1 MERLTSFRSKML
13 LVLFVVILSFFSLRL
28 YQLQVVEEKA
38 DNTTTFTTM
47 TRVKAARGEIRDRNG
62 NVLVGNRASY
72 DIVIN
77 HYVLQNANNTN
88 DHILQLVKL
97 CQTLGIDYID
107 HFPMTKTEP
116 FTYTLDD
123 YNTAWQGYF
132 RKYLQSRGGGLDSDI
147 TAPLLLRRLRSSY
160 NIPEEW
166 SDEDARLVLGIRYEL
181 TLRNQTNLSTYIF
194 IEDASNEER
203 SAILEL
209 GTPGLNVEASMV
221 REYHTEY
228 AAHILGY
235 VGAMSPAQ
243 WEHYKEI
250 DGYLMDA
257 EVGQSGF
264 EAAFEDY
271 LHGIDGWRIDT
282 VAADGT
288 LLSSKFD
295 PEPQAGNNVEVTIDI
310 NLQMAAEESL
320 ARKILALREDPKIG
334 ETEGGAVVVMSV
346 KTGEILACAS
356 YPTYNPE
363 DLFTNYEEIASTPYG
378 PLNNRALQFAY
389 PPGSV
394 YKMSMVVAGFK
405 AELIDRDTEIEDKG
419 VFTKYAGFSPRCLEW
434 THNQTTHGSINAEWA
449 LCVSC
454 NYFFYE
460 LADQMGLSIMDET
473 AKGFGLGE
481 ATGVELPENIGYRAN
496 KETKEKLYEGD
507 YEQWLQ
513 GDMILAGIGQSD
525 NRFTPLQLCVYT
537 TTLANKGLRYKATFL
552 NRVVST
558 DYRKLVF
565 QNQPTIAG
573 QMEIPD
579 EAFDTYVSGMHMV
592 AYEHRGTASSVLISY
607 PIQVCAK
614 TGTAQTGDTS
624 APDNGSF
631 VLFAPWDEPEIAI
644 AIYGEKC
651 GSGGYMAS
659 IATDIMD
666 VYFVDNDK
674 GSVNTFENQLS

>member
-1 MERLTSFRSKML
+1 MERLTGFRSKAL
-13 LVLFVVILSFFSLRL
+13 LVLFVVLLSFFALRL
-28 YQLQVVEEKA
+28 YHLQVVEEKA

-47 TRVKAARGEIRDRNG
+47 TRVKAARGEIRDKNG

-88 DHILQLVKL
+88 ERILELVKL

-235 VGAMSPAQ
+235 VGAMSPKQ
-243 WEHYKEI
+243 WEYYKNI

-264 EAAFEDY
+264 EEAFEDY

-282 VAADGT
+282 VSADGT
-288 LLSSKFD
+288 LLSSKYD
-295 PEPQAGNNVEVTIDI
+295 PEPQAGNHVEVTIDI
-310 NLQMAAEESL
+310 NLQMAAEDSL
-320 ARKILALREDPKIG
+320 ARKMQSLKDDPAVG
-334 ETEGGAVVVMSV
+334 DSAGGAVVVMKV
-346 KTGEILACAS
+346 DTGEVLVCAS
-356 YPTYNPE
+356 YPTYNPAE
-363 DLFTNYEEIASTPYG
+363 LFTRYEEIASTPYG

-394 YKMSMVVAGFK
+394 YKMVTTIAAMDSG
-405 AELIDRDTEIEDKG
+405 LIERDTKIEDKG
-419 VFTKYAGFSPRCLEW
+419 VFTKYVGFSPRCMLW
-434 THNQTTHGSINAEWA
+434 THSQKTHGLINAEWA

-460 LADQMGLSIMDET
+460 LADQMPLSTLDNT
-473 AKGFGLGE
+473 AKGLGLGE
-481 ATGVELPENIGYRAN
+481 PTGVELPENIGYRAN

-507 YEQWLQ
+507 YQQWLQ
-513 GDMILAGIGQSD
+513 GDMILASIGQSD
-525 NRFTPLQLCVYT
+525 NQFTPLQLCVYT

-558 DYRKLVF
+558 DYRQLVF
-565 QNQPTIAG
+565 QNEPIIQS
-573 QMEIPD
+573 QFEISD
-579 EAFDTYVSGMHMV
+579 EAYETYVSGMHMV
-592 AYEHRGTASSVLISY
+592 TYEHLGTASAVFISY
-607 PIQVCAK
+607 PIQVACK
-614 TGTAQTGDTS
+614 TGTAQTGTTG
-624 APDNGSF
+624 APDNGAF
-631 VLFAPWDEPEIAI
+631 VLFAPYDEPEIAI
-644 AIYGEKC
+644 ALYGERC
-651 GSGGYMAS
+651 ISGGYISS
-659 IATDIMD
+659 IAADIMD
-666 VYFVDNDK
+666 VYFVDNSK
-674 GSVNTFENQLS
+674 GNVNTYENQIS

>member
-1 MERLTSFRSKML
+1 MERLTGFRSRML
-13 LVLFVVILSFFSLRL
+13 LTLFMILLCLFSLRL

-72 DIVIN
+72 DVVIN
-77 HYVLQNANNTN
+77 HYVLQNANDTN
-88 DHILQLVKL
+88 GHILQLVKL

-123 YNTAWQGYF
+123 YSTAWQGYF

-147 TAPLLLRRLRSSY
+147 TAPLLLQRLRSSY
-160 NIPEEW
+160 NIPAEW

-181 TLRNQTNLSTYIF
+181 TLRNQTNLSTYVF

-209 GTPGLNVEASMV
+209 NTPGLNVEASMV

-235 VGAMSPAQ
+235 VGAMSPEQ

-264 EAAFEDY
+264 EAAFEEY
-271 LHGIDGWRIDT
+271 LHGTDGWRIDT

-295 PEPQAGNNVEVTIDI
+295 PEPQAGNHVEVTIDI

-320 ARKILALREDPKIG
+320 GRKLESLREDPKIG

-346 KTGEILACAS
+346 STGEILACAS

-363 DLFTNYEEIASTPYG
+363 DLFTNYAEIAKTPYG

-394 YKMSMVVAGFK
+394 YKMSMVIAGIDDG
-405 AELIDRDTEIEDKG
+405 LIERDSEIEDLG

-460 LADQMGLSIMDET
+460 LADQMGLSVMDKT
-473 AKGFGLGE
+473 AKGLGLGE
-481 ATGVELPENIGYRAN
+481 PTGVELPENIGYRAN
-496 KETKEKLYEGD
+496 KETKEKLYDGD
-507 YEQWLQ
+507 DEQWLQ

-525 NRFTPLQLCVYT
+525 NQFTPLQLCVYT
-537 TTLANKGLRYKATFL
+537 STLANKGLRYKATFL

-573 QMEIPD
+573 QLEISD
-579 EAFDTYVSGMHMV
+579 EAFETYVSGMHMV
-592 AYEHRGTASSVLISY
+592 SYEHRGTASSALISY
-607 PIQVCAK
+607 PIQVCCK
-614 TGTAQTGDTS
+614 TGTAQTGNTA

-631 VLFAPWDEPEIAI
+631 VLFAPWDDPEIAI
-644 AIYGEKC
+644 AVYGEKC
-651 GSGGYMAS
+651 GSGGYLAS
-659 IATDIMD
+659 VSTDIMD
-666 VYFVDNDK
+666 VYFVDNAQ
-674 GSVNTFENQLS
+674 GSVNTYENQLS

>member
-1 MERLTSFRSKML
+1 MERLTGFRSRML
-13 LVLFVVILSFFSLRL
+13 LVLFIVLLCFFSLRL

-97 CQTLGIDYID
+97 CQELGIAYID

-116 FTYTLDD
+116 FTYTLDE
-123 YNTAWQGYF
+123 YSTAWQGYF

-147 TAPLLLRRLRSSY
+147 TAPLLLQRLRSSY

-209 GTPGLNVEASMV
+209 NTPGLNVEASMV

-235 VGAMSPAQ
+235 VGAMSPDQ

-264 EAAFEDY
+264 EAAFEEY
-271 LHGIDGWRIDT
+271 LHGTDGWRIDT

-288 LLSSKFD
+288 LLSSKYD

-320 ARKILALREDPKIG
+320 GRKLESLREDPKVG
-334 ETEGGAVVVMSV
+334 EAEGGAVVVMSV
-346 KTGEILACAS
+346 STGEILACAS

-363 DLFTNYEEIASTPYG
+363 DLFTNYKEIAETPFG

-394 YKMSMVVAGFK
+394 YKMSMVIAGIDSG
-405 AELIDRDTEIEDKG
+405 LIERKTQIEDKG

-434 THNQTTHGSINAEWA
+434 THYQRTHGSINAEWA

-460 LADQMGLSIMDET
+460 LADQMGLSIMDNT
-473 AKGFGLGE
+473 AKGLGLGE
-481 ATGVELPENIGYRAN
+481 PTGVELPENIGYRAN
-496 KETKEKLYEGD
+496 KETKEKLYNGD
-507 YEQWLQ
+507 DAQWLQ

-573 QMEIPD
+573 QFEISD
-579 EAFDTYVSGMHMV
+579 EAYETYLSGMHMV
-592 AYEHRGTASSVLISY
+592 SYEHRGTASSVLISY
-607 PIQVCAK
+607 PIQVACK
-614 TGTAQTGDTS
+614 TGTAQTGNTA
-624 APDNGSF
+624 APDNGAF

-644 AIYGEKC
+644 AVYGEKC
-651 GSGGYMAS
+651 GSGGYLAS
-659 IATDIMD
+659 VSTDIMD

-674 GSVNTFENQLS
+674 GSVNTYENQLS

>member
-1 MERLTSFRSKML
+1 MERLTGFRSRL
-13 LVLFVVILSFFSLRL
+13 LLILFMVLLCFFSLRL
-28 YQLQVVEEKA
+28 YQLQVVEEKT

-77 HYVLQNANNTN
+77 HYVLQNSNNTN
-88 DHILQLVKL
+88 EHILQLVKL
-97 CQTLGIDYID
+97 CQELGIDYID

-132 RKYLQSRGGGLDSDI
+132 RKYLQSRGGGLDSDT
-147 TAPLLLRRLRSSY
+147 TAPLLLQRLRSSY
-160 NIPEEW
+160 NIPTEW

-209 GTPGLNVEASMV
+209 NTPGLNVEASMV

-235 VGAMSPAQ
+235 VGAMSPDQ
-243 WEHYKEI
+243 WEHYKNI

-288 LLSSKFD
+288 LLSSKYD
-295 PEPQAGNNVEVTIDI
+295 PEPQSGNNVEVTIDI
-310 NLQMAAEESL
+310 NIQMAAEESL
-320 ARKILALREDPKIG
+320 ARRLQELRDDPKVG
-334 ETEGGAVVVMSV
+334 EAEGGAVVVMSV
-346 KTGEILACAS
+346 STGEILACAS
-356 YPTYNPE
+356 YPTYNPA
-363 DLFTNYEEIASTPYG
+363 DLFTNYKEISDTPFG

-394 YKMSMVVAGFK
+394 YKMSMVIAGID
-405 AELIDRDTEIEDKG
+405 AGLIERKTEIEDKG
-419 VFTKYAGFSPRCLEW
+419 VFTKYAGFNPRCLEW
-434 THNQTTHGSINAEWA
+434 THYQRTHGNINAEWA

-460 LADQMGLSIMDET
+460 LADQMGLSIMDST
-473 AKGFGLGE
+473 AKGLGLGE
-481 ATGVELPENIGYRAN
+481 PTGVELPENIGYRAN
-496 KETKEKLYEGD
+496 KETKEIFYDGHD
-507 YEQWLQ
+507 AQWLER
-513 GDMILAGIGQSD
+513 DMILAGIGQSD
-525 NRFTPLQLCVYT
+525 NQFTPLQLCVYT

-573 QMEIPD
+573 QFEISD
-579 EAFDTYVSGMHMV
+579 EAYDTYVSGMHMV
-592 AYEHRGTASSVLISY
+592 SYEHRGTASSVLISY
-607 PIQVCAK
+607 PIQVCCK
-614 TGTAQTGDTS
+614 TGTAQTGNTA
-624 APDNGSF
+624 APDNGAF
-631 VLFAPWDEPEIAI
+631 VLFAPWDDPEIAI

-651 GSGGYMAS
+651 GSGGYLAPIS
-659 IATDIMD
+659 TDIMD

-674 GSVNTFENQLS
+674 GSVNTYENQLS

>member
-1 MERLTSFRSKML
+1 MERLTGFRSRML
-13 LVLFVVILSFFSLRL
+13 LVLFMLLLCFFSLRL
-28 YQLQVVEEKA
+28 YQLQVVEERP

-97 CQTLGIDYID
+97 CKELGIDYID

-123 YNTAWQGYF
+123 YSTAWQGYF

-147 TAPLLLRRLRSSY
+147 TAPLLLQRLRSSY
-160 NIPEEW
+160 NIPAEW

-209 GTPGLNVEASMV
+209 NTPGLNVEASMV

-235 VGAMSPAQ
+235 VGAMSPDQ
-243 WEHYKEI
+243 WEYYKEI

-264 EAAFEDY
+264 EAAFEEY
-271 LHGIDGWRIDT
+271 LHGTDGWRIDT

-320 ARKILALREDPKIG
+320 ARKLESLREDPNVG
-334 ETEGGAVVVMSV
+334 EAEGGAVVVMSV
-346 KTGEILACAS
+346 STGEILACAS

-363 DLFTNYEEIASTPYG
+363 DLFNNYEEIANTPFG

-394 YKMSMVVAGFK
+394 YKMSMVIAGID
-405 AELIDRDTEIEDKG
+405 AGLIERKTEIEDKG

-434 THNQTTHGSINAEWA
+434 THYQRTHGSINAEWA

-460 LADQMGLSIMDET
+460 LADQMGLSIMDST
-473 AKGFGLGE
+473 AKGLGLGE
-481 ATGVELPENIGYRAN
+481 PTGVELPENIGYRAN

-507 YEQWLQ
+507 AAQWLQ

-537 TTLANKGLRYKATFL
+537 STLANKGLRYKATFL

-573 QMEIPD
+573 QFEISD

-592 AYEHRGTASSVLISY
+592 SYEHRGTASSVLISY
-607 PIQVCAK
+607 PIQVACK
-614 TGTAQTGDTS
+614 TGTAQTGNTA
-624 APDNGSF
+624 APDNGAF

-644 AIYGEKC
+644 SVYGEKC
-651 GSGGYMAS
+651 GSGGYLAS
-659 IATDIMD
+659 VATDIMD

-674 GSVNTFENQLS
+674 GSVNTYENQLS

>member
-1 MERLTSFRSKML
+1 MERLTGFRSRL
-13 LVLFVVILSFFSLRL
+13 LLILFMVLLCFFSLRL
-28 YQLQVVEEKA
+28 YQLQVVEEKT

-77 HYVLQNANNTN
+77 HYVLQNSNNTN
-88 DHILQLVKL
+88 EHILQLVKL
-97 CQTLGIDYID
+97 CQELGIDYID

-132 RKYLQSRGGGLDSDI
+132 RKYLQSRGGGLDSDT
-147 TAPLLLRRLRSSY
+147 TAPLLLQRLRSSY
-160 NIPEEW
+160 NIPTEW

-209 GTPGLNVEASMV
+209 NTPGLNVEASMV

-235 VGAMSPAQ
+235 VGAMSPDQ
-243 WEHYKEI
+243 WEHYKNI

-288 LLSSKFD
+288 LLSSKYD
-295 PEPQAGNNVEVTIDI
+295 PEPQSGNNVEVTIDI
-310 NLQMAAEESL
+310 NIQMAAEESL
-320 ARKILALREDPKIG
+320 ARRLQELRDDPKVG
-334 ETEGGAVVVMSV
+334 EAEGGAVVVMSV
-346 KTGEILACAS
+346 STGEILACAS
-356 YPTYNPE
+356 YPTYNPA
-363 DLFTNYEEIASTPYG
+363 DLFTNYKEISDTPFG

-394 YKMSMVVAGFK
+394 YKMSMVIAGID
-405 AELIDRDTEIEDKG
+405 AGLIERKTEIEDKG
-419 VFTKYAGFSPRCLEW
+419 VFTKYAGFNPRCLEW
-434 THNQTTHGSINAEWA
+434 THYQRTHGNINAEWA

-460 LADQMGLSIMDET
+460 LADQMGLSIMDST
-473 AKGFGLGE
+473 AKGLGLGE
-481 ATGVELPENIGYRAN
+481 PTGVELPENIGYRAN
-496 KETKEKLYEGD
+496 KETKEILYDGD
-507 YEQWLQ
+507 DAQWLQ

-525 NRFTPLQLCVYT
+525 NQFTPLQLCVYT

-573 QMEIPD
+573 QFEISD
-579 EAFDTYVSGMHMV
+579 EAYDTYVSGMHMV
-592 AYEHRGTASSVLISY
+592 SYEHRGTASSVLISY
-607 PIQVCAK
+607 PIQVCCK
-614 TGTAQTGDTS
+614 TGTAQTGNTA
-624 APDNGSF
+624 APDNGAF
-631 VLFAPWDEPEIAI
+631 VLFAPWDDPEIAI

-651 GSGGYMAS
+651 GSGGYLAPIS
-659 IATDIMD
+659 TDIMD

-674 GSVNTFENQLS
+674 GSVNTYENQLS